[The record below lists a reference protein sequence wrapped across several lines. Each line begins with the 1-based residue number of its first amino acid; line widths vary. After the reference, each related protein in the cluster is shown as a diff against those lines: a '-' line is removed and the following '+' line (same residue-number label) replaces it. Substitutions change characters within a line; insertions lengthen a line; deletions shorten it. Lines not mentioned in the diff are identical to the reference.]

1 MTLRLRHVARRVL
14 GRLGVDGGRSQGDKT
29 GPTLARLVTYDV
41 RWEHMMDWETIG
53 LLAETVRM
61 AFVATLG
68 RRIVAPNGVSVLP
81 MRRRE
86 PSST

>member
-1 MTLRLRHVARRVL
+1 MTLRLMHVVRRVL
-14 GRLGVDGGRSQGDKT
+14 NRLEVDGGRSQGDKT
-29 GPTLARLVTYDV
+29 GPTLARLVTNDV
-41 RWEHMMDWETIG
+41 CWEHMMDWVTIE

-68 RRIVAPNGVSVLP
+68 RRIVAPNSVSVLS

-86 PSST
+86 RGST